1 VSGSPAVVIVVV
13 KTVVSQRGETS
24 AFHRFLIPGDI
35 PGDPE
40 LTIGC
45 VEGGEAIT

>member
-1 VSGSPAVVIVVV
+1 VSGSLTVVIVV
-13 KTVVSQRGETS
+13 KTVVSRQGET
-24 AFHRFLIPGDI
+24 AVFNRFLI

-45 VEGGEAIT
+45 VQGGEAIT